1 MKNLTVPTYFVLA
14 EQSNHIDRVKESFCI
29 QAADADTA
37 FDLAK
42 GELFVKAEPYA
53 RWVIIDFKRVE

>member
-1 MKNLTVPTYFVLA
+1 MTPTYFVVA
-14 EQSNHIDRVKESFCI
+14 ECQNHMDKLKDSWCI
-29 QAADADTA
+29 QAKNADTA

-42 GELFVKAEPYA
+42 GELIARAALRE

>member
-1 MKNLTVPTYFVLA
+1 MTPTYFVVA
-14 EQSNHIDRVKESFCI
+14 ECQNHVDKLKESWCI
-29 QAADADTA
+29 QAKNADTA

-42 GELFVKAEPYA
+42 GELIARAALRE